1 MVGGA
6 YGNLSDIDVAIG
18 GGNHAETLLADA
30 LTLSGE
36 LSDGTEK
43 RSLTAGVGVN
53 FNIEH
58 EGVHIFAKSNQF
70 LFR

>member
-6 YGNLSDIDVAIG
+6 Y
-18 GGNHAETLLADA
+18 GNHAETLLADA

-70 LFR
+70 FFR